1 MGKEHRQSKDKR
13 KHLMGRRRLGN
24 WLATTQRSDSVGKE
38 DRKGWRIESTFF
50 FFLFFFPC
58 ETMQVQK
65 SWMVLASDRKDF
77 DWPRRLHRF
86 ILAFDFIVGGLR
98 TCVSPE
104 DYIHQ
109 RLLTLEFKTTR
120 NYHSFS
126 NLKIF
131 HSNFKLNYAHH
142 QRLQR
147 VMQKRSAIM
156 LS

>member
-1 MGKEHRQSKDKR
+1 MGKDHWQSKDKR

-24 WLATTQRSDSVGKE
+24 WPATTPRSDSVGKE

-50 FFLFFFPC
+50 FFFLLWNNAGAKKLNGPG
-58 ETMQVQK
+58 VWQK
-65 SWMVLASDRKDF
+65 GLRLAQTPTSLYSCF
-77 DWPRRLHRF
+77 WFHW
-86 ILAFDFIVGGLR
+86 VGLR
-98 TCVSPE
+98 TCVRLE

-147 VMQKRSAIM
+147 VVQKRSVIM

>member
-1 MGKEHRQSKDKR
+1 MTCYHTEEWVGGKGGPKR
-13 KHLMGRRRLGN
+13 LKNRIHL
-24 WLATTQRSDSVGKE
+24 
-38 DRKGWRIESTFF
+38 FF
-50 FFLFFFPC
+50 FFIVKRC
-58 ETMQVQK
+58 RCKKVEWSSNK
-65 SWMVLASDRKDF
+65 KDF

-86 ILAFDFIVGGLR
+86 ILAFDFMVGGLR
-98 TCVSPE
+98 TSVSPE

-147 VMQKRSAIM
+147 VMQKRSVIM

>member
-1 MGKEHRQSKDKR
+1 MGKEHWQSKDKR

-50 FFLFFFPC
+50 FFYFFFLVKQC
-58 ETMQVQK
+58 RCKKVEW
-65 SWMVLASDRKDF
+65 SW
-77 DWPRRLHRF
+77 RLTERTSIGPDACIALF
-86 ILAFDFIVGGLR
+86 LLLISLGGLR
-98 TCVSPE
+98 TCVRPE

-120 NYHSFS
+120 NFHSLS

-147 VMQKRSAIM
+147 VMQKRSVIM